1 MEGRLI
7 RLGFALGAA
16 AFVFGWSSTALAGA
30 KAVERYK
37 AVVEGQTFK
46 VIRYDNGTVKI
57 VDGGIFGPNY
67 SYNLRNRMR
76 QAAKHATGCDV
87 TDDFDQDGKLIGKL
101 VCPLADAVRAV
112 Q

>member
-1 MEGRLI
+1 MRVGRSAITMTL
-7 RLGFALGAA
+7 LLP
-16 AFVFGWSSTALAGA
+16 VCGWGSPALAGA

-57 VDGGIFGPNY
+57 VDGGVFGPNY

-76 QAAKHATGCDV
+76 QAAKQATGCEV

-101 VCPLADAVRAV
+101 ACSPDA
-112 Q
+112 QPGNGE